1 MRIMRILIALVAL
14 LGLNSCATNPAT
26 GDKIFLL
33 TSESQENRMG
43 EQAYRELQGKEK
55 EVDQHLAKRVEII
68 GQRLAAVAGRPDY
81 KWEFRTFQNDTP
93 NAFCLPGGKVG
104 VYSGILKYAKN
115 DAGLAAV
122 LGHEIGHALA
132 RHGGQRMSQQ
142 ISTQL
147 IVAGAAAVGF
157 TKMNSTERQL
167 AIAALG
173 AGLTIGVILPFSR
186 SHETE
191 ADEIGLRL
199 MALAGYDPSEAV
211 NFWDR
216 FSKAGGANPPK
227 FLSTHPSSEDRR
239 DHLQELLPDAER
251 LYTSIPRQHG
261 KGLDF

>member
-1 MRIMRILIALVAL
+1 MRKLIILIAFMFTT
-14 LGLNSCATNPAT
+14 SCATTPAT

-43 EQAYRELQGKEK
+43 EQAFRDLQGKER

-81 KWEFRTFQNDTP
+81 KWEFKTFDNSTP

-115 DAGLAAV
+115 DAGLAAI

-132 RHGGQRMSQQ
+132 RHGGQRMSHQ
-142 ISTQL
+142 ISANL
-147 IVAGAAAVGF
+147 ILAGAAAVGF
-157 TKMNSTERQL
+157 SKMTNTEKQL
-167 AIAALG
+167 AMAALG
-173 AGLTIGVILPFSR
+173 AGLTVGVLLPYSR

-191 ADEIGLRL
+191 ADELGLKL
-199 MALAGYDPSEAV
+199 MALAGYDPSEAIS
-211 NFWDR
+211 FWDR
-216 FSKAGGANPPK
+216 FSKAGGNAPPK

-239 DHLQELLPDAER
+239 DHLQELLPDSER
-251 LYTSIPRQHG
+251 LYVSVPRQYG